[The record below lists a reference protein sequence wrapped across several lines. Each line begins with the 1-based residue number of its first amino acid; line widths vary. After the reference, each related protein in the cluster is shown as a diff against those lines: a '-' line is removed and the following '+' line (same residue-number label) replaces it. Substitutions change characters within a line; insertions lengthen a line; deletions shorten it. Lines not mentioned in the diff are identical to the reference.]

1 MKAVRYAKDI
11 FKRLNDLGISNSNPN
26 SNSNSL
32 KNNRPEDFDT
42 DEYYIRIGERPPRF
56 QLYQQARWEKLD
68 EGEGQCVDDFITL
81 DELNFILKQQL
92 AMTPEARYQHR
103 RNKGIWHDCGIES
116 AGVDCNPSCK
126 FYPPVGRIEDQEIIE
141 EHNRDVERMKQEG
154 RIVEPPSEEEMLR
167 ILSSEDL

>member
-1 MKAVRYAKDI
+1 MKADRYAKDV
-11 FKRLNDLGISNSNPN
+11 FKRLNDFGITNGIR
-26 SNSNSL
+26 
-32 KNNRPEDFDT
+32 KNNKPDDDEDYGT

-56 QLYQQARWEKLD
+56 QLYQQARWEKLT
-68 EGEGQCVDDFITL
+68 GQDDDVDNTITQ

-103 RNKGIWHDCGIES
+103 RNKLIWHDCGVGY

-126 FYPPVGRIEDQEIIE
+126 FYLQEGRIENQEIID
-141 EHNRDVERMKQEG
+141 EHNKDVKRMKQEG

-167 ILSSEDL
+167 ISSSIAENL

>member
-1 MKAVRYAKDI
+1 LKADRYAKDI
-11 FKRLNDLGISNSNPN
+11 FKTLEDLSNNSSRISISIKNSNVQD
-26 SNSNSL
+26 
-32 KNNRPEDFDT
+32 EDYGT
-42 DEYYIRIGERPPRF
+42 DEYYIRIGDRPPRF
-56 QLYQQARWEKLD
+56 RLYQHARWEKLN
-68 EGEGQCVDDFITL
+68 ECQGVDDFITL

-103 RNKGIWHDCGIES
+103 RNKGLWHDCGIES

-167 ILSSEDL
+167 ISSSEDL